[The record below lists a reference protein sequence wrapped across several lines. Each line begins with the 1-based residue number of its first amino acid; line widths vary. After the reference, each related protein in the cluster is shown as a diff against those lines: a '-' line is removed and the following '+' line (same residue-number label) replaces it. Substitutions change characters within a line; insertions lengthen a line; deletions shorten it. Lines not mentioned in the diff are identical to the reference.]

1 MLTNENNIVRLFIFN
16 PNPMR
21 KNHLLAISLAALSFG
36 YANSQNVGIG
46 TSAPVSKLHIHGGS
60 SVYTGLIL
68 TNTATGVAFSDGIHV
83 GIQYQEDAPV
93 NRYGYL
99 MVRENIP
106 FKIGTNNNEILTLAS
121 NGNVGMGYSTP
132 TLKLEVNG
140 SIRMRGT
147 RRIVFRNNDDDADMG
162 SIGLLNDSVISIADN
177 NPVQSSRIYFD
188 VENAKMGIGAI
199 PTANDGKV
207 LVSYN
212 SSTANPQ
219 MTVKESVL
227 GDYARFEFANSGAE
241 RVWHIAGQ
249 NVAGA
254 GTTNRANDIL
264 NIWNSGWGDM
274 MSFRGDGRIGIWT
287 ITPATGYALSVNGK
301 IVCEELKVQLSESW
315 PDYVFGENYSLMP
328 LRGVESFIKTNRH
341 LPGIPSASQLEIDG
355 LSVGEMQRKMM
366 EKIEELTLYIIQQQ
380 KEIDA
385 LKAKQ

>member
-1 MLTNENNIVRLFIFN
+1 
-16 PNPMR
+16 
-21 KNHLLAISLAALSFG
+21 
-36 YANSQNVGIG
+36 VGIG
-46 TSAPVSKLHIHGGS
+46 ISNPQTDLHIFGGS

-68 TNTATGVAFSDGIHV
+68 SNTAAGSAFADGIHL
-83 GIQYQEDAPV
+83 GIQYQSDAPG

-99 MVRENIP
+99 NVKENIP
-106 FKIGTNNNEILTLAS
+106 FRIGTNNQEIISISAA
-121 NGNVGMGYSTP
+121 GNVGLGYDLP
-132 TLKLEVNG
+132 TFRLEVSG
-140 SIRMRGT
+140 SMRMRGT
-147 RRIVFRNNDDDADMG
+147 RRIVFRNNDDNADMG

-177 NPVQSSRIYFD
+177 NPVQTSRIYFD

-212 SSTANPQ
+212 SSTGNPQ

-264 NIWNSGWGDM
+264 NIWNSGWGDL

-287 ITPATGYALSVNGK
+287 TTPATGYALSVNGK
-301 IVCEELKVQLSESW
+301 IICEELKVQLSGSW
-315 PDYVFGENYSLMP
+315 PDYVFSDNYSLMS
-328 LRGVESFIKTNRH
+328 LAGVESFIRSYHH
-341 LPGIPSASQLEIDG
+341 LPGIPNALQIEKDG
-355 LSVGEMQRKMM
+355 ISVGEMQKKMM

-385 LKAKQ
+385 LKAKN

>member
-1 MLTNENNIVRLFIFN
+1 MKKIHLFSVSLFILF
-16 PNPMR
+16 
-21 KNHLLAISLAALSFG
+21 FG
-36 YANSQNVGIG
+36 IANGQNVGIG
-46 TSAPVSKLHIHGGS
+46 ISNPQTDLHIFGGS

-68 TNTATGVAFSDGIHV
+68 SNTAAGSAFADGIHL
-83 GIQYQEDAPV
+83 GIQYQSDVPG

-99 MVRENIP
+99 VVKENIP
-106 FKIGTNNNEILTLAS
+106 FRIGTNNQEIISLSAT
-121 NGNVGMGYSTP
+121 GNVGLGYTNP
-132 TLKLEVNG
+132 TFRLEVNG
-140 SIRMRGT
+140 SMRMRGT
-147 RRIVFRNNDDDADMG
+147 RRIVFRNDDDNADMG

-177 NPVQSSRIYFD
+177 NPVQTSRIYFD

-207 LVSYN
+207 LVTYN
-212 SSTANPQ
+212 STTGNPQ

-227 GDYARFEFANSGAE
+227 GDYARFEFANTGAE
-241 RVWHIAGQ
+241 RVWHFAGQ

-264 NIWNSGWGDM
+264 NIWNSGWGDL

-287 ITPATGYALSVNGK
+287 TSPATGYALSVNGK
-301 IVCEELKVQLSESW
+301 IVCEELKVQLSGSW
-315 PDYVFGENYSLMP
+315 PDYVFGESYSLMP
-328 LRGVESFIKTNRH
+328 LKAVESFIKNNRH
-341 LPGIPSASQLEIDG
+341 LPGIPSAAQMELDG